1 MDDPQNREAAFSKIQ
16 TEQRLAILNGDV
28 LGMAGPGQ
36 TIAAVV
42 PCTVIAPGDMA
53 DQLLNRDKCPQWQGE
68 RTKMVYAFPTDE
80 KLWQEYREMRDD
92 SFRSDGDGQRGHRA
106 LPGASGRNGRR
117 GRSGMAPAIQRRRV
131 ERRTTRDE
139 PTFPKRGRF
148 HGRVSERPQAPGR
161 LPARWSYRREE
172 IRRKVNGRQPGE
184 VPKGCECLTA
194 FIDVHDD
201 LLFWAVCGWES
212 DFTGYGIEYG
222 AFPEQSQAVFHAGH
236 RAADPTAAI
245 RRGRERIGHLRRARI
260 LRSGLAG
267 AQLHARRR
275 QHVADRPP
283 VDRLRLCPRNR
294 P

>member
-80 KLWQEYREMRDD
+80 EVVAEYRDMRDD
-92 SFRSDGDGQRGHRA
+92 TFRSDGDGHEATEFYREHQAEMDEGAVVAWPQRFNA
-106 LPGASGRNGRR
+106 DELS
-117 GRSGMAPAIQRRRV
+117 AIQHAMNLRFRN
-131 ERRTTRDE
+131 EAALWQSIRTT
-139 PTFPKRGRF
+139 PSP
-148 HGRVSERPQAPGR
+148 RPIAGEVV
-161 LPARWSYRREE
+161 LSAEE

-184 VPKGCECLTA
+184 VPKACEHVTA

-201 LLFWAVCGWES
+201 LLL
-212 DFTGYGIEYG
+212 
-222 AFPEQSQAVFHAGH
+222 
-236 RAADPTAAI
+236 
-245 RRGRERIGHLRRARI
+245 LRR
-260 LRSGLAG
+260 LRVGK
-267 AQLHARRR
+267 RT
-275 QHVADRPP
+275 
-283 VDRLRLCPRNR
+283 
-294 P
+294 